1 MKVLLTG
8 GCGFIAS
15 HVAANLLRQN
25 YDVVLVDN
33 FSNSDKSVKS
43 AIERCTGKKVK
54 LYKAD
59 CCDEKKMNKIFKKEN
74 FDSVIHFAGYKAV
87 GESVKEPIKY
97 FENNITSAIVTLKM
111 MLKYKVNN
119 FIFSSS
125 ATVYGTCQDMPLVE
139 SSPLGVTSPYGR
151 TKLFIEEMCSDI
163 CASNKDFNAVILRY
177 FNPIGADESLE
188 IGENP
193 RGIPNNLMPYLC
205 KVATGELE
213 KLTIFGN
220 DYPTKD
226 GTCIRDYIDITDLAL
241 GHIAALKKQKELIGN
256 INIFNL
262 GTGKGVSV
270 SEIVNTFNEVNGN
283 KAKFVYGDR
292 RKGDVAEC
300 YADTKKAKEILG
312 WSAIHP
318 LSESCKNAY
327 EYNVKILKKTS
338 IIT

>member
-15 HVAANLLRQN
+15 HVAANLLRRNHQ
-25 YDVVLVDN
+25 VVIVDN
-33 FSNSDKSVKS
+33 LSNSSKDVKY

-54 LYKAD
+54 FYKVD
-59 CCDEKKMNKIFKKEN
+59 CCNEKKLDKVFKKEKV
-74 FDSVIHFAGYKAV
+74 DAVIHFAGYKAV
-87 GESVKEPIKY
+87 GESVKKPLMY
-97 FENNITSAIVTLKM
+97 FKNNFLSAINTLECMK
-111 MLKYKVNN
+111 KYGVKL

-125 ATVYGTCQDMPLVE
+125 ATVYGTCQEMPLTE

-151 TKLFIEEMCSDI
+151 TKLVIEEMCQDLCKSD
-163 CASNKDFNAVILRY
+163 NKFKAIMLRY

-213 KLTIFGN
+213 KLTIFGS
-220 DYPTKD
+220 DYPTPD

-241 GHIAALKKQKELIGN
+241 GHIAALEKSDRLENGVN
-256 INIFNL
+256 VFNL

-270 SEIVNTFNEVNGN
+270 SQIVTAFNDTNDNLV
-283 KAKFVYGDR
+283 KYVYGNR
-292 RKGDVAEC
+292 RDGDVAVC
-300 YADTKKAKEILG
+300 YASTEKAESVLG
-312 WSAIHP
+312 WKAQYP
-318 LSESCKNAY
+318 LTYSCKNAY
-327 EYNVKILKKTS
+327 LFSAKNKKR
-338 IIT
+338 